1 MFKKYKKTIKNIFK
15 KLITKIIKRN
25 NWRKQQKFEIKKKN
39 KKFEKN
45 NNKNLKKILKIEK
58 KKLKKLKQLYF
69 ERKFLINT

>member
-15 KLITKIIKRN
+15 KLITKIIKIN

-45 NNKNLKKILKIEK
+45 NNKNLKKILKI
-58 KKLKKLKQLYF
+58 
-69 ERKFLINT
+69 